1 MLRYLVLGVTFAFAA
16 VVQPGPFQ
24 TFLISQSLAKGCRR
38 ALPAALAPLLS
49 DAPIVLLVL
58 FILTRIPTWF
68 VPVLQ
73 LAGGIFLL
81 YLAYGAYKSWRCFEL
96 RFQSNQRDGH
106 VSIVQAA
113 LVNLLNPNPYIA
125 WSLVMGPLLI
135 ESWRA
140 SPVFGLALL
149 VSFYVTM
156 ILGMA
161 GIVFLFAAARTL
173 GPRVCK
179 GLVGV
184 SVLALMGFGLF
195 NLWAGINGIRVIW
208 SLIKSM

>member
-1 MLRYLVLGVTFAFAA
+1 MLRYITLGVTFAFAA

-58 FILTRIPTWF
+58 FILTRIPVWF

-81 YLAYGAYKSWRCFEL
+81 YLAYGAYRSWQCFDL
-96 RFQSNQRDGH
+96 RLQSSQRDGN
-106 VSIVQAA
+106 VSVIQAA
-113 LVNLLNPNPYIA
+113 LVNLLNPNPYLA

-140 SPVFGLALL
+140 SPSFGLALL
-149 VSFYVTM
+149 SSFYLTM
-156 ILGMA
+156 ILGMG
-161 GIVFLFAAARTL
+161 GIVALFSAARTL
-173 GPRVCK
+173 GPRICK

-184 SVLALMGFGLF
+184 SVFALMGFGLF
-195 NLWAGINGIRVIW
+195 NLLSGMNGVWGIW
-208 SLIKSM
+208 